1 MSGPIAA
8 VQRTRAKSYARA
20 VTTGLSLKERK
31 RRQTEARIVDA
42 AVALF
47 SEHGFEETTAD
58 EIAEA
63 ADCSRST
70 LFRYF
75 GTKEDILFGDV
86 HARLA
91 ALRTALAD
99 RHPCDDP
106 WTVAKVV
113 GIEEF
118 VGFLSGESALPRACI
133 NLWFSHPTPLC
144 RYLEI
149 SHLWEQVLAEF
160 FAAERGVSPESDLTS
175 QLYASTMVGTVRAV
189 MRAYARP
196 DTDLQAAIREAFEL
210 LESGP
215 QRGVGAH

>member
-1 MSGPIAA
+1 
-8 VQRTRAKSYARA
+8 
-20 VTTGLSLKERK
+20 
-31 RRQTEARIVDA
+31 
-42 AVALF
+42 
-47 SEHGFEETTAD
+47 
-58 EIAEA
+58 
-63 ADCSRST
+63 
-70 LFRYF
+70 
-75 GTKEDILFGDV
+75 
-86 HARLA
+86 
-91 ALRTALAD
+91 
-99 RHPCDDP
+99 
-106 WTVAKVV
+106 V

-175 QLYASTMVGTVRAV
+175 QLYASIMVGTVRAV

-196 DTDLQAAIREAFEL
+196 DTDLHAAIREAFAL

-215 QRGVGAH
+215 QRGVGAR